1 MSFTKNLYRSKL
13 DSILT
18 DMHCNIMK
26 SKVYLVFEEYYYL
39 RTKNQS
45 SESSIRSYII
55 VLRNDKG
62 SDVEEKKNE
71 KVRWPGIE
79 PGSTAWKAT
88 MLTFT
93 PPTQRTKILRNDA
106 YKQRTHHSW
115 FAINHRKTVVSGC
128 LQDMY
133 DRLHLR

>member
-62 SDVEEKKNE
+62 SDVEEKKKMKKCVGRESNPDLLLG
-71 KVRWPGIE
+71 R
-79 PGSTAWKAT
+79 
-88 MLTFT
+88 
-93 PPTQRTKILRNDA
+93 Q
-106 YKQRTHHSW
+106 Q
-115 FAINHRKTVVSGC
+115 C
-128 LQDMY
+128 
-133 DRLHLR
+133 